1 VPSTFDDFFDAA
13 WSDPDVVA
21 SLPIITSEI
30 GDGWLYGVPSDPLK
44 NAQFRA
50 LARHRRACLESGRC
64 SPDAMDLKRFERLL
78 VKVPEH
84 TWGARRKFKVIFCCI
99 RSWWRHLQKVTTR
112 SKNS

>member
-1 VPSTFDDFFDAA
+1 MPSTFDDFFDAA
-13 WSDPDVVA
+13 WADPNVVA

-64 SPDAMDLKRFERLL
+64 SPDAKDMKRFERLL

-84 TWGARRKFKVIFCCI
+84 TWGESFQDKFM
-99 RSWWRHLQKVTTR
+99 RSRVHMK
-112 SKNS
+112 KNLFSSLPL